1 MDDRQRSRTVCHHH
15 PQCVFHPQTLLYS
28 LKNYLLLLISIL
40 LLSTP
45 STGFAFI
52 QLIYSKRILIL
63 LFSIYILF
71 YLRYQP
77 SKEIGERNITLATAL
92 VRIFVIDVDILL
104 FVTSTINQ
112 LDVGSFGQLQFYPK
126 LQ

>member
-1 MDDRQRSRTVCHHH
+1 MIVSAAELFAIILSAYFIRRLCRS
-15 PQCVFHPQTLLYS
+15 PS
-28 LKNYLLLLISIL
+28 KNYLLLLISIL
-40 LLSTP
+40 LISAT

-92 VRIFVIDVDILL
+92 ARIFVKDVDILL

-112 LDVGSFGQLQFYPK
+112 LDLGSFGQLQFYPK

>member
-1 MDDRQRSRTVCHHH
+1 MIVSAAELFAIIILSAYFIRRLCCTPS
-15 PQCVFHPQTLLYS
+15 
-28 LKNYLLLLISIL
+28 KNYLLLLISIL

-52 QLIYSKRILIL
+52 QLIYSKRILIP
-63 LFSIYILF
+63 LFSIYIFF

-77 SKEIGERNITLATAL
+77 CKEIGERNITLATAL
-92 VRIFVIDVDILL
+92 VRIFVKDVDILL
-104 FVTSTINQ
+104 FVTSRSNQ
-112 LDVGSFGQLQFYPK
+112 LDLGSFGQLQFYPK

>member
-1 MDDRQRSRTVCHHH
+1 MIVSAAELFAIIILSAYFIRRLCCTPS
-15 PQCVFHPQTLLYS
+15 
-28 LKNYLLLLISIL
+28 KNYLHLLISIL

-77 SKEIGERNITLATAL
+77 CKEIGERNITLATTL
-92 VRIFVIDVDILL
+92 VRIFVKDVDILL
-104 FVTSTINQ
+104 FVTSRSNQ
-112 LDVGSFGQLQFYPK
+112 LYLGSFGQLQFYPK